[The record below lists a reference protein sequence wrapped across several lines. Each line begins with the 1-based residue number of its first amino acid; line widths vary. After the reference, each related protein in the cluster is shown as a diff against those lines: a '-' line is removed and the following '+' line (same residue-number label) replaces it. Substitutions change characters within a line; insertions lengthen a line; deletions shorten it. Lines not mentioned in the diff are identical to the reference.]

1 MTAAAAV
8 KAAVVRGSGASRASG
23 ARALGREKEGG
34 KKRGTK
40 EKKDVSL
47 RQRVKGP
54 SAYNVCLFWV
64 QASRV
69 AALNT
74 LKDLFTKRILL
85 HNPYPR
91 GFGLASVEKV
101 QNGSVWH
108 SVT

>member
-1 MTAAAAV
+1 MTAAAV
-8 KAAVVRGSGASRASG
+8 KAAVVHGSGASG
-23 ARALGREKEGG
+23 AYALGRIFVR
-34 KKRGTK
+34 KKKTK
-40 EKKDVSL
+40 EKKDVGL
-47 RQRVKGP
+47 RQCVKGP

-69 AALNT
+69 TALNT

-85 HNPYPR
+85 HNPNPR